1 MMTYRPLF
9 GQAVRFGAVGGAAS
23 VTHVTVALTLIEHAG
38 LPILTANGLAF
49 IVAVLVSYIGNH
61 SWTFT
66 RVGHHER
73 HLPRFLAISLA
84 GLALNQVIVFTT
96 ATVAGLPYLV
106 GILIVIAV
114 VPVLTFVLSRSWAF
128 IEFRSRTAAIHRA
141 KGPDWP

>member
-1 MMTYRPLF
+1 MNRPLF
-9 GQAVRFGAVGGAAS
+9 EQALRFGAIGTAAS
-23 VTHVTVALTLIEHAG
+23 AAHVAIALTLIERAS
-38 LPILTANGLAF
+38 LPVLTANGLAF
-49 IVAVLVSYIGNH
+49 MVAVLVSYIGNH

-73 HLPRFLAISLA
+73 HLPRFLAISLV
-84 GLALNQVIVFTT
+84 GLALNQAIVF
-96 ATVAGLPYLV
+96 ATVTMAGLPYLV

-128 IEFRSRTAAIHRA
+128 IEFRSRAAAIRYA